1 MVNSTIGKY
10 KITRLIGEGGMACV
24 YEAEHEMLGTKVAIK
39 VLNPILSTNLQIKER
54 FRNEAKLMGSLRHP
68 NITRV
73 IDFDE
78 KPQRLSIIIEY
89 LEGEDLNQ
97 KIKRDGPLSEKLF
110 SEIFTQ
116 LLNALQYAH
125 DKDIVHRDI
134 KPSNIFIQP
143 NGQVKI
149 LDFGIAKLF
158 GHGNEMT
165 LTGAQLGTPVYMS
178 PEQVKADKSIDH
190 RSDIYSLGVTMFYGI
205 YGKPP
210 YNTNTDSHFDIFN
223 KIVYEPLPNLSA
235 ASKYYDIVLKA
246 CQKNRNERF
255 QSCREMLHKF
265 KLENLN
271 PFIDE
276 DKTLMN
282 QLTNDKTSIH
292 SNHANAIAGDPNP
305 DTNSKKRRN
314 LIFYVLT
321 AISIIV
327 LIFFIIMLSLG
338 DDFSIS
344 FNENTKDTTPG
355 NRLAVAKKYEYG
367 DFVFVNKTSQTIKL
381 VACYPGINW
390 KMTPNDWVEIFPGE
404 SYDFHTSSGE
414 LYYHA
419 YSDRDPNRI
428 WLSLSDSTAD
438 YAYSDTTI
446 YLDSKQFPTTS
457 DNFKFFQSLGK
468 LHNVRVTF
476 IRVFPTIKFGN
487 EWPITINLTHKK
499 NGSKKR
505 IMRALPQKH
514 TIKKNQE
521 SRFE

>member
-1 MVNSTIGKY
+1 MISSTIGKY
-10 KITRLIGEGGMACV
+10 KITRLIGEGGMSSV
-24 YEAEHEMLGTKVAIK
+24 YEAQHEMLCTKVAIK
-39 VLNPILSTNLQIKER
+39 VLNPILSTNTQIKER
-54 FRNEAKLMGSLRHP
+54 FRNEAKLMGSLNHP

-78 KPQRLSIIIEY
+78 QPQRLSIIIEY

-116 LLNALQYAH
+116 ILNALQYAH

-165 LTGAQLGTPVYMS
+165 LTGTQLGTPVYMS
-178 PEQVKADKSIDH
+178 PEQVRADKSIDH

-210 YNTNTDSHFDIFN
+210 YNTNTDSYFDIFN

-235 ASKYYDIVLKA
+235 SSKYYDIVLKA

-255 QSCREMLHKF
+255 QSCSEMLHKL

-282 QLTNDKTSIH
+282 QLTNDNVSFH
-292 SNHANAIAGDPNP
+292 LNSSNAIAGDLNP

-314 LIFYVLT
+314 LIFYVVGV
-321 AISIIV
+321 ISIFA
-327 LIFFIIMLSLG
+327 LIFFIIESINNEV
-338 DDFSIS
+338 DSIS
-344 FNENTKDTTPG
+344 IFENEKD
-355 NRLAVAKKYEYG
+355 RIVQAAKKYEYG
-367 DFVFVNKTSQTIKL
+367 DFIFVNKTTQTIKL
-381 VACYPGINW
+381 AICYPDTTGDW
-390 KMTPNDWVEIFPGE
+390 KSYGWFEILPGQ
-404 SYDFHTSSGE
+404 SYDYHCLSVRPE
-414 LYYHA
+414 LYY
-419 YSDRDPNRI
+419 
-428 WLSLSDSTAD
+428 
-438 YAYSDTTI
+438 YAYSD
-446 YLDSKQFPTTS
+446 
-457 DNFKFFQSLGK
+457 DNEFIGSSHVYEFSVNKNLNKFEIHQSLGEISK
-468 LHNVRVTF
+468 DKVTF
-476 IRVFPTIKFGN
+476 MQISPNQFDRID
-487 EWPITINLTHKK
+487 WPFTINFTPKK
-499 NGSKKR
+499 ESPIKEKKPRLKENESKEK
-505 IMRALPQKH
+505 K
-514 TIKKNQE
+514 IKATPTPYPKKLKKAQ
-521 SRFE
+521 FEEF